1 MGCFSANC
9 VSKYVEMTINSAGG
23 DYYYYYHTLTMLLC

>member
-9 VSKYVEMTINSAGG
+9 VSKYVEMTITSDSG
-23 DYYYYYHTLTMLLC
+23 DYYYRILTMLLS

>member
-9 VSKYVEMTINSAGG
+9 VSKYVEMTINSASG
-23 DYYYYYHTLTMLLC
+23 DYYYHHILTMLLS